1 MSMRQQKI
9 ADNVISLLNRLGD
22 AEKYCE
28 MILGYSQ
35 KKSLDNNPPEN
46 LLETRKKILDM
57 IYSANSRVA
66 SLTNE
71 MVDNLYEAGIRW

>member
-9 ADNVISLLNRLGD
+9 ADNIVSLLLKLGD

-28 MILGYSQ
+28 IILAYAQ

-46 LLETRKKILDM
+46 LLETRKRILEM

-66 SLTNE
+66 SLNNE
-71 MVDNLYEAGIRW
+71 LADNLYEAGIRY